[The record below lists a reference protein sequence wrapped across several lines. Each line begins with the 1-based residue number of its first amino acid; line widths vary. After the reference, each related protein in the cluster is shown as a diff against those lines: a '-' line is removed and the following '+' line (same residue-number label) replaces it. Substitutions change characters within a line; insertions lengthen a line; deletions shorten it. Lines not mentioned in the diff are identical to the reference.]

1 MIVTCPSCETKF
13 EIPDDKYRPGRK
25 ARCSNCGNVFVLP
38 DMAGDAPPVDPASA
52 LEPPEPAPA
61 SFGADLDALL
71 AQAEAGDR
79 SGTEQFQE
87 MTEAAE
93 GEPEGDAEEEDSPE
107 TAPPA
112 SFDDVVPPPPPPAKR
127 KFAFARPAFA
137 KPGKKKL
144 LLVLGIVLVVVL
156 LGYGGVMVFSA
167 LFASPPPSTALSPE
181 EEAARQVA
189 VGRLALENV
198 QQFRVENEKAG
209 SMVVIEGAVANNFD
223 TPKDYILLEITLYD
237 SSGKITALRE
247 QYCGVTLTELQL
259 RTFSRDAIESALK
272 NEAAIVI
279 NNTNV
284 LPGSQ
289 VYFTS
294 VFFNVPKSAYEFEV
308 RIIDVKD
315 SAPNK

>member
-38 DMAGDAPPVDPASA
+38 DMAEDVPPVVPASA
-52 LEPPEPAPA
+52 PEPPEPAPA

-71 AQAEAGDR
+71 AQADAGDSSD
-79 SGTEQFQE
+79 SGQFQE
-87 MTEAAE
+87 KTETAE
-93 GEPEGDAEEEDSPE
+93 DEPEADAIPEGDAEEEDLSE

-112 SFDDVVPPPPPPAKR
+112 SFDDVVPPPSSKT
-127 KFAFARPAFA
+127 KLAFA

-144 LLVLGIVLVVVL
+144 LLILGIVLIVAL

-167 LFASPPPSTALSPE
+167 FFAPPPLPKAISQE

-198 QQFRVENEKAG
+198 QQYRVENEKAG
-209 SMVVIEGAVANNFD
+209 PMVVLEGAVVNNFD
-223 TPKDYILLEITLYD
+223 APKDYILLEITLYD
-237 SSGKITALRE
+237 GSGKINALRE

-279 NNTNV
+279 NNTNI
-284 LPGSQ
+284 LPGSRVQ
-289 VYFTS
+289 FTS
-294 VFFNVPKSAYEFEV
+294 VFFGVPKSAYEFEV
-308 RIIDVKD
+308 RIVDVKD